1 MIVAASN
8 MQAMLLNS
16 WVLPVVAVVVGAAL
30 FWPRYGVLA
39 QWRRARLLAARSQ
52 REDTLKHLLKC
63 EAEGRQPTLDSIAGA
78 LQVPTGQAAELL
90 QELESHGLVA
100 YETGGLLLKP
110 VGRQMA
116 LHIVR
121 AHRLWESYLAEE
133 TGVAEAEWH
142 HRAERQEH
150 LLTPQQAD
158 ALSARLGHPL
168 RDPHGD
174 VIPKSP
180 DDLAAG
186 PGQPLHAVPANTPV
200 VFTHIEDEPENVYA
214 QLCAQGLRPGMK
226 AFVIEKSTD
235 RIRFWADGNEHVLAP
250 VLADNITVALLPES
264 KTADLTEEQ
273 FLNGLRPGE
282 RARVLGLTPACRGA
296 ERRRLLDLGFV
307 AGTPVEVEMV
317 SPAGDPT
324 AYRVRGT
331 VIALRRE
338 QAGLIR
344 IAPGE
349 TIAA

>member
-1 MIVAASN
+1 MNVAASN
-8 MQAMLLNS
+8 MLATLLNP
-16 WVLPVVAVVVGAAL
+16 WLLTALALAGCGAL
-30 FWPRYGVLA
+30 LWPRLGLLA
-39 QWRRARLLAARSQ
+39 RWRRGRLLAARSR
-52 REDTLKHLLKC
+52 REDVLKHLLKG
-63 EAEGRQPTLDSIAGA
+63 EADGRQPTLDSIAGA
-78 LQVPTGQAAELL
+78 LQVTTGQAAELL
-90 QELESHGLVA
+90 QDLESHGLVA
-100 YETGGLLLKP
+100 YEAGALLLKP
-110 VGRQMA
+110 AGRQLA

-174 VIPKSP
+174 VIPKTP
-180 DDLAAG
+180 GDLTAG

-226 AFVIEKSTD
+226 AFVIEKSPD
-235 RIRFWADGNEHVLAP
+235 RIRFWADGTEHVLTP

-264 KTADLTEEQ
+264 KTTDLAEEQ
-273 FLNGLRPGE
+273 YLTGLQPGE
-282 RARVLGLTPACRGA
+282 QARVLGLTPACRGA

-324 AYRVRGT
+324 AYRIRGT

-344 IAPGE
+344 IAPVE
-349 TIAA
+349 TITA